1 MEYSKYLENKDFSK
15 SSIKSHQ
22 ITVNRFN
29 IWLKKQDLTISQLT
43 YNDITAYINHL
54 KSKGNKQRTIQLE
67 IGKLK
72 HYINYQKLEGYI
84 TSISI
89 SQLKIQG
96 VKRQKLYDILKPEEL
111 EYIYQSYP
119 SDRVTSIGENHIP
132 QEIPLTPI
140 QKRNRIIIG
149 LLIYQGIS
157 TTDLAHLRLEHVQLS
172 RGTIEIPAT
181 IKSNGRTLKL
191 EPHQAI
197 ELQHYIL
204 VEREQLLKDSRKD
217 TEQLIFSQGTGNNIY
232 NLLYKFMKQLKKQ
245 HSEIKSAKQIRASVI
260 TKWLKQYNLRE
271 TQYRAGHRFVSSTES
286 YKINDI
292 ESLQNDILQFSPS
305 I

>member
-1 MEYSKYLENKDFSK
+1 MEYKTYLENKGFSK
-15 SSIKSHQ
+15 SSIKSYQ

-29 IWLKKQDLTISQLT
+29 VWVKKQNLTISELT
-43 YNDITAYINHL
+43 YNDIIAYINHL
-54 KSKGNKQRTIQLE
+54 KSKRNRQRTIQLE

-72 HYINYQKLEGYI
+72 HYINYQKLEGNI

-96 VKRQKLYDILKPEEL
+96 VKRQNLYDILKPEEL

-119 SDRVTSIGENHIP
+119 SENWSLSGV
-132 QEIPLTPI
+132 EMTPI

-149 LLIYQGIS
+149 LLIYQGVN
-157 TTDLAHLRLEHVQLS
+157 TTDLSNLRLEHIHLS

-204 VEREQLLKDSRKD
+204 VERQQLLKLTKKD
-217 TEQLIFSQGTGNNIY
+217 TEQLIFSQGKGNNIY
-232 NLLYKFMKQLKKQ
+232 NLLFKLMQHLKKQ
-245 HSEIKSAKQIRASVI
+245 HSEIKSTKQIRASVI
-260 TKWLKQYNLRE
+260 TNWLKIHNLRE
-271 TQYRAGHRFVSSTES
+271 TQYRAGHRFVSSTEN

-292 ESLQNDILQFSPS
+292 ESLQKDILQFSPS

>member
-1 MEYSKYLENKDFSK
+1 MEYREYLENKDFSE

-22 ITVNRFN
+22 ITVNRFT
-29 IWLKKQDLTISQLT
+29 IWIKKQKLTISELT
-43 YNDITAYINHL
+43 YNDIMAYINHL
-54 KSKGNKQRTIQLE
+54 KSKRNKQRTIQLE

-96 VKRQKLYDILKPEEL
+96 VKRQSLYDILKPEEL

-119 SDRVTSIGENHIP
+119 SENHNL
-132 QEIPLTPI
+132 QDIPLTPI
-140 QKRNRIIIG
+140 QKRNKVIIG
-149 LLIYQGIS
+149 LLIYQGIN
-157 TTDLAHLRLEHVQLS
+157 TTDLGNLRIEHIQLS
-172 RGTIEIPAT
+172 RGTIEIPET
-181 IKSNGRTLKL
+181 KKSNPRKLKL
-191 EPHQAI
+191 EAHQAI

-204 VEREQLLKDSRKD
+204 VEREQLLKLANKSA
-217 TEQLIFSQGTGNNIY
+217 EQLIFSQGTGNKVY
-232 NLLYKFMKQLKKQ
+232 NLLFTLIQQLKQQ

-260 TKWLKQYNLRE
+260 TNWLKVHNLRE
-271 TQYRAGHRFVSSTES
+271 CQYRAGHRFVSSTES

-292 ESLQNDILQFSPS
+292 ESLQNDITQFSPS

>member
-1 MEYSKYLENKDFSK
+1 MDYREYLEHKDFSK
-15 SSIKSHQ
+15 SSIKSYQ

-29 IWLKKQDLTISQLT
+29 VWVKKQKLTISELT
-43 YNDITAYINHL
+43 YNDVMAYINHL
-54 KSKGNKQRTIQLE
+54 KSKRNKQRTIQLE

-72 HYINYQKLEGYI
+72 HYINYQKLEGNI
-84 TSISI
+84 TTISI
-89 SQLKIQG
+89 TQLKIQG
-96 VKRQKLYDILKPEEL
+96 VKRQSLYDVLKPEEL

-119 SDRVTSIGENHIP
+119 SENHNL
-132 QEIPLTPI
+132 QEIPLTSI
-140 QKRNRIIIG
+140 EKRNRIIIG
-149 LLIYQGIS
+149 LLIYQGVN
-157 TTDLAHLRLEHVQLS
+157 TTDLANLRIEHIHLS

-181 IKSNGRTLKL
+181 IKSNTRTLKL

-204 VEREQLLKDSRKD
+204 VEREQLLKGANKS
-217 TEQLIFSQGTGNNIY
+217 TEQLIFSLGTGNKIY
-232 NLLYKFMKQLKKQ
+232 NLLFKLMEHLKKE

-260 TKWLKQYNLRE
+260 TNWLKVHNLRE

-292 ESLQNDILQFSPS
+292 ESLQNDILEFSPS